1 METWKAKFEVVTA
14 KAALA
19 EKEYQT
25 KHSRDCA
32 ALTARTAGHKRELA
46 EQLRKHGLDLDA
58 ALVAE
63 RQVTKAKLDGQ
74 ATAFEEAK
82 HHWKKL
88 EEVAAAAREHERKQA
103 EIVWK
108 VPSLSLSQLC
118 LYVGMCACVRV
129 CVSE

>member
-25 KHSRDCA
+25 EHSRDWA
-32 ALTARTAGHKRELA
+32 TLTARTAGHKRELA

-82 HHWKKL
+82 THWKKL

-108 VPSLSLSQLC
+108 VPSLSLSLNSVYMWEC
-118 LYVGMCACVRV
+118 V
-129 CVSE
+129 CVCVCA